1 MIENHWVSVI
11 AIDVQMFSCACFFP
25 STLLYISRPFRCSNS
40 QFVISHII
48 QCFFLFLHI
57 TTLFILYGI
66 PWYVVI
72 SWRQCN
78 RKLNVVNCMRSART
92 HDGICCFNDIN
103 SFFVDFFFIGLQM
116 NHFDKYCA
124 NISLQLLKDSLFAEM
139 ASRWITSQ
147 IAKINQP
154 LLKCFHELT
163 AIMLSTIGDCV
174 YEEHFIGFH
183 LNHSSVAIEQR
194 QRTIL
199 VNRSITSN
207 TNDRIWNMYERANI
221 VIKRSK
227 MNHFIHSVIYKGN
240 QHVEL
245 TAKL

>member
-1 MIENHWVSVI
+1 MHAPMIENHWVSVI

-78 RKLNVVNCMRSART
+78 RKWNVVNCMRSART

-103 SFFVDFFFIGLQM
+103 SFFVDFFLLVY
-116 NHFDKYCA
+116 KWT
-124 NISLQLLKDSLFAEM
+124 IS
-139 ASRWITSQ
+139 I
-147 IAKINQP
+147 
-154 LLKCFHELT
+154 
-163 AIMLSTIGDCV
+163 
-174 YEEHFIGFH
+174 
-183 LNHSSVAIEQR
+183 
-194 QRTIL
+194 
-199 VNRSITSN
+199 
-207 TNDRIWNMYERANI
+207 NI
-221 VIKRSK
+221 VQILNCNYWKIRCLLRWLAAESHHK
-227 MNHFIHSVIYKGN
+227 
-240 QHVEL
+240 
-245 TAKL
+245 